1 MNETKHSLLHFYFST
16 DTDPVILN
24 PDCVDDGETPEVADL

>member
-1 MNETKHSLLHFYFST
+1 MTGEQILLSS
-16 DTDPVILN
+16 DTDPTILN